1 MLLLLLERVV
11 VVVLVVV
18 RVGRQRLLRVPD
30 EILWILRK
38 LCLRIGTLLY
48 ML

>member
-11 VVVLVVV
+11 VVVVV
-18 RVGRQRLLRVPD
+18 RVGRQRLLRAPD
-30 EILWILRK
+30 EIHWILRK